1 MPPGTGR
8 ARAVADQRESTRV
21 PSPTRRGRHLPIWA
35 FGLTLAVLIGGA
47 LTGYLN
53 TRRLIGNERLVAHSD
68 DALVDLSGLLSALRD
83 AERNQRG
90 YLLTGS
96 DAHLEGYRDA
106 TTRIQSEIGALARQ
120 VSTPGQSAR
129 LATLRRKIG
138 VKLAELKRT
147 ISLEQAGDRTGAL
160 AIVRGN
166 TSKALM
172 EDIRVQVDGMR
183 TAEYVLLD
191 RRAGESER
199 SSHLTIAAI
208 VAPTLIGAAL
218 LGLVFFIG
226 SRRMIELEAA
236 DRHKDEFLALLAHEL
251 RGPLAPLRNGLEI
264 IKRGDGA
271 AELRG
276 RACILMERQLG
287 QLGRLI
293 DDLLDAS
300 RIARGKIDLRM
311 ARIELGALL
320 REVLEVKRPPCEA
333 AGLAL
338 ETRLPGQPL
347 FVDGDPLRLTQV
359 FRNLLDNALKYT
371 EAGGRIEISLAP
383 ERGAAVVR
391 VQDTGV
397 GIPTDKLDAIFAMF
411 VQINRSVARSQG
423 GLGIGLGL
431 ARRLLVLHGGSIE
444 ALSEGPGRGS
454 EFVVRLPLVVHGRE
468 RGAQPGAS
476 VLAPGS

>member
-1 MPPGTGR
+1 M
-8 ARAVADQRESTRV
+8 
-21 PSPTRRGRHLPIWA
+21 PSPTRRGRYLPIWV

-53 TRRLIGNERLVAHSD
+53 ARRLVGNERLVAHSD

-83 AERNQRG
+83 AERSQRG

-96 DAHLEGYRDA
+96 DAHLEGYREA
-106 TTRIQSEIGALARQ
+106 TQRVRSEMGALAREL
-120 VSTPGQSAR
+120 SAPGQQAH
-129 LATLRRKIG
+129 LATLHQQIARKL
-138 VKLAELKRT
+138 VELGQT
-147 ISLEQAGDRTGAL
+147 IALEHTGDHPAAL

-166 TSKALM
+166 ASKALM
-172 EDIRVQVDGMR
+172 EDIRAQVDGMR
-183 TAEYVLLD
+183 SAEYALLNQ
-191 RRAGESER
+191 RAGESER
-199 SSHLTIAAI
+199 SAHLTVAAI

-218 LGLVFFIG
+218 LGLVFFLG

-251 RGPLAPLRNGLEI
+251 RGPLAPLRNGLEVV
-264 IKRGDGA
+264 KRGAGA
-271 AELRG
+271 AELHA
-276 RACILMERQLG
+276 RACLVMERQLG
-287 QLGRLI
+287 QLVRLI

-300 RIARGKIDLRM
+300 RIARGKIDLRV

-320 REVLEVKRPPCEA
+320 REVLEAKRLALEA

-338 ETRLPGQPL
+338 ETRLPPQPL

-359 FRNLLDNALKYT
+359 FRNLLDNARKYT
-371 EAGGRIEISLAP
+371 EAGGRIEIGLAP

-391 VQDTGV
+391 VKDTGV
-397 GIPTDKLDAIFAMF
+397 GIPPDKLDAIFGMF
-411 VQINRSVARSQG
+411 VQINASVARSQG

-454 EFVVRLPLVVHGRE
+454 EFVVRLPLVAQGR
-468 RGAQPGAS
+468 RRVTDTTATADGAS
-476 VLAPGS
+476 AAVT